1 MAETSSEISHEL
13 EKSHQARA
21 LGLEGRAR
29 VCARRAAGMAVRMYF
44 KRRGFEAE
52 VSNYYTLLEKL
63 IEIEPL
69 PQSAKASAKHL
80 LLRVDENYHL
90 PPEIDL
96 IADAEN
102 LITALSREE

>member
-1 MAETSSEISHEL
+1 MAEASSVIAHEL

-44 KRRGFEAE
+44 QRRGVKTET
-52 VSNYYTLLEKL
+52 SNIYTLLERL
-63 IEIEPL
+63 VENESLPL
-69 PQSAKASAKHL
+69 SAKASAKHL

-102 LITALSREE
+102 LIIALSREE